1 MTRKHKRFV
10 KDCMGWLGMSRN
22 CAEQIY
28 RAKDFE
34 YVNAVCD
41 IKIKKGFARATK
53 VMLDL
58 AESMRRLCNGSK
70 NFL

>member
-10 KDCMGWLGMSRN
+10 KDCMGWLRMSRN

-34 YVNAVCD
+34 YVNAVCG

-53 VMLDL
+53 PCLI
-58 AESMRRLCNGSK
+58 
-70 NFL
+70 